1 MKRDAALDLSSFF
14 MSVRL
19 QVPWEQLLG
28 VRESRLSHRLSFGLQ
43 HYAVV
48 LKADTA
54 DDAAGCSSL
63 VRNTDFNV
71 LVIDDQIGNPFLG
84 CTIDGVYQ
92 TKQTLGSYTI
102 LTRGLKWQTAYCLE
116 GIRGFSRTVRGVG
129 VTRADS
135 ETSSVAEAWT
145 GIAKMLRQAYMK
157 GIWKQNSCLITW
169 WLLSV
174 WELCYVHC
182 LKWVD
187 WLLNQYWLNM

>member
-28 VRESRLSHRLSFGLQ
+28 VRESRLSHILSFGLQ
-43 HYAVV
+43 HFFV

-84 CTIDGVYQ
+84 WTIDGV
-92 TKQTLGSYTI
+92 
-102 LTRGLKWQTAYCLE
+102 
-116 GIRGFSRTVRGVG
+116 
-129 VTRADS
+129 
-135 ETSSVAEAWT
+135 
-145 GIAKMLRQAYMK
+145 
-157 GIWKQNSCLITW
+157 
-169 WLLSV
+169 
-174 WELCYVHC
+174 
-182 LKWVD
+182 
-187 WLLNQYWLNM
+187 